1 MIIDIDG
8 VKKTNPRKDAAK
20 GAARIIFE
28 ALSGI
33 SFFLCLIGACGVD
46 GPQWI
51 KAFAMYVG
59 GAIGTYVFYR
69 AAEWVEDRDKRE
81 RRK

>member
-8 VKKTNPRKDAAK
+8 VKKTNPGKDAAR

-69 AAEWVEDRDKRE
+69 AAEWMEDRDKRE

>member
-1 MIIDIDG
+1 MAG
-8 VKKTNPRKDAAK
+8 
-20 GAARIIFE
+20 IIFE

-69 AAEWVEDRDKRE
+69 AAEWVEDRDKLE